1 MGCVIICFK
10 TSNTLPNFPH
20 DTKSNKELQTV
31 IFCTEGTEFDWHV
44 SRGTAT
50 VSPPLWRQNQRCV
63 RGRVTTPSRG
73 HCGHDMELPPLHVFR
88 RPKGCS
94 AAAWWSVGEAASLHG
109 TERASYALLHQDS
122 AEFFRLCQQWK
133 ADMRSVTGKAR
144 RLYRRV

>member
-1 MGCVIICFK
+1 MGCVINYFK

-50 VSPPLWRQNQRCV
+50 ASPPLWRQNQCCV
-63 RGRVTTPSRG
+63 RGRDTTPSRG
-73 HCGHDMELPPLHVFR
+73 HCGYDMELPPVQVFW

-94 AAAWWSVGEAASLHG
+94 AAAWWSVGEAAALHQ
-109 TERASYALLHQDS
+109 TERVCCIVLHQDS
-122 AEFFRLCQQWK
+122 VGFFGIMSRVE
-133 ADMRSVTGKAR
+133 SR
-144 RLYRRV
+144 RGVCNWEGQEAL